1 MARKLTGD
9 PHLTFVEEIALPPP
23 EVQIDLAEQQRN
35 EAELAAAAQAP
46 LPADDDDELL
56 E

>member
-1 MARKLTGD
+1 MSTCDRNGVDELYI
-9 PHLTFVEEIALPPP
+9 PHLSCLSMYVC
-23 EVQIDLAEQQRN
+23 VCEQARN

-56 E
+56 D